1 MWTEYVN
8 SCEGRDLMKRTFC
21 PQTGGT
27 FMEEKKQ
34 VDFDKISIKND
45 IMMLRS

>member
-8 SCEGRDLMKRTFC
+8 SCVGRDLMIRTFC

-27 FMEEKKQ
+27 YMEEKKQ
-34 VDFDKISIKND
+34 IDFDEISIKND